1 MIINEDTFISRKQFL
16 FYAAWV
22 VFLLSIILDRTMWA
36 ANSDSITIVLKIG
49 RYAAYAIGMVGICLE
64 SFEKK
69 SFAMLVV
76 MIGVSVLSFLSCS
89 NITMVLYMV
98 LFAVAY
104 HLDGQ
109 QFLKVSISVQIFLLG
124 LVVIGSQFGIV
135 EDYIFTPE
143 TRLRHGLGFSWTTTG
158 AILFLFIVFEY
169 IAIRKEKIKYIEF
182 LILEIISF
190 ILYRLTDSR
199 MAFALCSVFLVFQ
212 VFVKFF
218 KYRFG
223 ITKFFKKLFVFV
235 PSVICVFAIAIHY
248 FYNPD
253 NELWMK
259 LNDLLSGRLRL
270 GKQGIAEYGISLLGN
285 SIKWVGYSADAVEGT
300 YNYVDCSY
308 LQILLEYGLIFLVM
322 VIAIYT
328 VIIYKAVKNE
338 NYFLLWSVIF
348 VLIFS
353 ITEPRLMNLSFN
365 PFPLLVMCNLD
376 SKEKDPESEKKINET
391 EIYYT

>member
-1 MIINEDTFISRKQFL
+1 
-16 FYAAWV
+16 
-22 VFLLSIILDRTMWA
+22 
-36 ANSDSITIVLKIG
+36 
-49 RYAAYAIGMVGICLE
+49 
-64 SFEKK
+64 
-69 SFAMLVV
+69 
-76 MIGVSVLSFLSCS
+76 
-89 NITMVLYMV
+89 
-98 LFAVAY
+98 
-104 HLDGQ
+104 
-109 QFLKVSISVQIFLLG
+109 
-124 LVVIGSQFGIV
+124 
-135 EDYIFTPE
+135 
-143 TRLRHGLGFSWTTTG
+143 
-158 AILFLFIVFEY
+158 
-169 IAIRKEKIKYIEF
+169 
-182 LILEIISF
+182 
-190 ILYRLTDSR
+190 

-218 KYRFG
+218 KYRIG
-223 ITKFFKKLFVFV
+223 ITKFFKKLFVFF